1 MLHGMN
7 RNTDHAYQ
15 KTARFAK
22 RKLGRRGRAVHLDKV
37 LVTGAVI
44 MLQIAFV
51 ILMLRHEDGLTG
63 DRPIFSFLQADPA
76 EAGIPVNA
84 DFPLCGE
91 GRRYTCTVDGDTV
104 WLEGEKIRLAG
115 IDAPELSSPDCASE
129 RALAREATVRLSEI
143 LSSREWQLVREGKDR
158 YGRTLA
164 TFHSSGE
171 TAGSRLVREGL
182 ARPWSGRKES
192 WCL

>member
-1 MLHGMN
+1 MLHGMK
-7 RNTDHAYQ
+7 RDADAYQ

-22 RKLGRRGRAVHLDKV
+22 RKLGHRRKAVGLDRA

-44 MLQIAFV
+44 MFQIAFV
-51 ILMLRHEDGLTG
+51 VLMLRQEGSLTR
-63 DRPIFSFLQADPA
+63 DHPMFSFLRSDSA
-76 EAGIPVNA
+76 EVGIPVNA
-84 DFPLCGE
+84 NFPLCGE

-104 WLEGEKIRLAG
+104 WLAGEKIRLAG

-129 RALAREATVRLSEI
+129 RALAHEATIRLSEI
-143 LSSREWQLVREGKDR
+143 LSSREWHLVREGKDR

-182 ARPWSGRKES
+182 ARPWGGRKES